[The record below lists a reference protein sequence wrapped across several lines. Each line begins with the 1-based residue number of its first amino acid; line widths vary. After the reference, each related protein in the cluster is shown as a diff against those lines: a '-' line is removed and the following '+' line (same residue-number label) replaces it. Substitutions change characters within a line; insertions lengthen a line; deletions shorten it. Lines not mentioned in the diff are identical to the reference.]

1 MKYRYKQLSR
11 DEINYYHQML
21 DCFGPAF
28 DEKEVYN
35 KNRPDEA
42 YIRQLLGNDSFVAI
56 VAIENEKVIG
66 ALTAYVLQKYEQQRS
81 EIYIYDLAVSQE
93 HRRRGVATSLI
104 ETLRPI
110 AVDKGAW
117 VIVIQADY
125 GDEPAVKLYTKL
137 GSKEQVFHFDIPVTV
152 DVETA

>member
-21 DCFGPAF
+21 DCFGRAF

-35 KNRPDEA
+35 KNRPDET

-56 VAIENEKVIG
+56 VAMENEKVIG

-81 EIYIYDLAVSQE
+81 EIYVYDLAVSQE
-93 HRRRGVATSLI
+93 HRRRGIATSLI
-104 ETLRPI
+104 ETLKPI

-152 DVETA
+152 DGEIT